1 MLPPQLE
8 NSLRHILALNGHD
21 TTTANADGIQTEAS
35 LSIILNPDQPWC
47 ALLEEIIPAKYIH
60 EIDLL
65 FNFAGGPSV
74 RNQIAHGKVPAGGHW
89 DHNFVYAAWLII
101 HLAILPITR
110 RWGNVE
116 EIFARTTG
124 LHRPA
129 TDQSELGQ

>member
-1 MLPPQLE
+1 MIRSSACP
-8 NSLRHILALNGHD
+8 LRQADPAQSGRHGDRISY
-21 TTTANADGIQTEAS
+21 TTSRD
-35 LSIILNPDQPWC
+35 II
-47 ALLEEIIPAKYIH
+47 ALLEEIIPARYIH

-101 HLAILPITR
+101 HLAILPIAR

-129 TDQSELGQ
+129 TD